1 MTMTT
6 HTRSLLLATLLAGL
20 VPTLAQ
26 PADGNPVPGAATAV
40 VATNAVVQPKH
51 VTLGLDRVAVLQID
65 LFGEPLWKYLAAI
78 AYLALAVVSAKLID
92 WLLNA
97 RLRALAARS
106 KTRLYDILI
115 DLVRGPVRVV
125 VFVIVLHIG
134 LDLFAF
140 APWLSHYISIALRVV
155 VAWSLTY
162 VVLRLTDIFLQV
174 WRERAVAAE
183 DKLFDNHLFPI
194 IRKAVKAFVVVTAA
208 LLTTQN
214 LGVNIT
220 SLLAGL
226 SVGGLALGLAAQ
238 DTIAN
243 LFGAVAIFLDTPFR
257 VGDRIQ
263 IESHDGVVEEIG
275 VRSTRL
281 RNLDGH
287 LVSIPNKTMGNAS
300 IVNISKRPNIK
311 TVMNIGVTYDTST
324 EQVKQASAI
333 LNEVFRSHAM
343 TADVWIS
350 FNQFADSSLNFLI
363 IHWWNST
370 DYKAYLAGM
379 QEMNLELKRRFD
391 AAGIAFAFPTRTLY
405 VKQDSD
411 WRIHD
416 AAPAG
421 PAAGVVG
428 APA

>member
-1 MTMTT
+1 MMSV
-6 HTRSLLLATLLAGL
+6 TRSLFLAALLGWLLPAA
-20 VPTLAQ
+20 AQ
-26 PADGNPVPGAATAV
+26 PTNTNAVLQAEGASA
-40 VATNAVVQPKH
+40 ATNAPAAKKH
-51 VTLGLDRVAVLQID
+51 LTLGLDQVEFLQSD

-78 AYLALAVVSAKLID
+78 AYLALAMASAKIID

-97 RLRALAARS
+97 RLRALAA
-106 KTRLYDILI
+106 KTKTKLDDILI
-115 DLVRGPVRVV
+115 DLIRGPVRVV

-140 APWLSHYISIALRVV
+140 APWLSRYISIALRVV

-162 VVLRLTDIFLQV
+162 VVLKLTDIFLQV
-174 WRERAVAAE
+174 WRQRAVAAE
-183 DKLFDNHLFPI
+183 DKLFDKHLFPI
-194 IRKAVKAFVVVTAA
+194 IRKALKAFVVVTAA
-208 LLTTQN
+208 LLTSQN

-263 IESHDGVVEEIG
+263 VESHDGVVEEIG

-287 LVSIPNKTMGNAS
+287 LVSIPNKTMGSAS

-324 EQVKQASAI
+324 ENVKRASAI
-333 LNEVFRSHAM
+333 LNEVFQKHPM

-350 FNQFADSSLNFLI
+350 FNQFADSSLNFLV

-370 DYKAYLAGM
+370 DYQAYLAGM
-379 QEMNLELKRRFD
+379 QEMNLEVKRRFD
-391 AAGIAFAFPTRTLY
+391 AAGIAFAFPSRTLY

-421 PAAGVVG
+421 AA
-428 APA
+428 A

>member
-1 MTMTT
+1 MKMMAFA
-6 HTRSLLLATLLAGL
+6 RSLLLALLL
-20 VPTLAQ
+20 VWLLPTVAQ
-26 PADGNPVPGAATAV
+26 PTNTNAAPTAGAATSS
-40 VATNAVVQPKH
+40 TNAPAKVRQL
-51 VTLGLDRVAVLQID
+51 TFGLERVDFLKYE
-65 LFGEPLWKYLAAI
+65 LLGEPLWKYLAAL
-78 AYLALAVVSAKLID
+78 AYLLLAVASAKFID
-92 WLLNA
+92 WLVNS
-97 RLRALAARS
+97 RLRALTE
-106 KTRLYDILI
+106 KTRTKLDGILI
-115 DLVRGPVRVV
+115 DVIRGPVRVV
-125 VFVIVLHIG
+125 VFVVLLHIG
-134 LDLFAF
+134 FDLFDF
-140 APWLSHYISIALRVV
+140 SPRLSHYVSVALRVV

-162 VVLRLTDIFLQV
+162 VALKLTEIFLQM
-174 WRERAVAAE
+174 WRQRAVAAE
-183 DKLFDNHLFPI
+183 DKLFDQHLFPI
-194 IRKAVKAFVVVTAA
+194 IRKALKAFVVVTAA

-238 DTIAN
+238 DTVAN
-243 LFGAVAIFLDTPFR
+243 LFGAVSIFLDKPFR

-263 IESHDGVVEEIG
+263 VESHDGMVEEIG

-311 TVMNIGVTYDTST
+311 TVMNIGVTYDTPT
-324 EQVKQASAI
+324 EGVKQASAI
-333 LNEVFRSHAM
+333 LNEVFKGHPM

-350 FNQFADSSLNFLI
+350 FNQFADSSLNFLV

-370 DYKAYLAGM
+370 DYKAYLDGM

-391 AAGIAFAFPTRTLY
+391 AAGINFAFPTRTLY

-421 PAAGVVG
+421 RTA
-428 APA
+428 